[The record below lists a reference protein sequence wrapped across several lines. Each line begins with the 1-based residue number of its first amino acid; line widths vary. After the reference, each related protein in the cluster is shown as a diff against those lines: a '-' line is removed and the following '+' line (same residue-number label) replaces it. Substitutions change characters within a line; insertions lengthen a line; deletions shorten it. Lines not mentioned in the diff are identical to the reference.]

1 MMIELQY
8 PFDVD
13 YIFQNKRKIK
23 KQLLLKQNLI
33 EKNIAILGGSTTGE
47 VKNILEIFLL
57 NYGIKP
63 NFYESKYNMYY
74 EDAMFF
80 NDELI
85 NFKPDIVYIHTTL
98 KNILKF
104 PTINDNEEKINDLLD
119 SQYLKFENMW
129 NSIYKKFNSVI
140 IQNNFEYP
148 SYRLLGNKDASD
160 IHGKINFITKL
171 NQRFYDYANKNRNF
185 FINDINYVSSCYGLD
200 KWLND
205 FYWHQYKYAMDFSAI
220 PYLAFNLAN
229 IIKSIYGYNKK
240 SVILDLDNTLWG
252 GVISED
258 GPDKIKI
265 GNGNPIGEAYLEF
278 QKYLKE
284 LKSIGIVLNIN
295 SKNYYEDAIM
305 GLNSQFCLLKPNDF
319 VIIKSNWENKN
330 INVDSIVHDLNLGNE
345 AFVFV
350 DDNPVERN
358 LVRISNIGVSVPEVN
373 KIEEY
378 IKIIDHNGYFEITNF
393 SNEDLNKTELYK
405 SNLKR
410 SENVKMYNNYRDYLL
425 SLNMVAEIESFKS
438 IYMDRIC
445 QLINKS
451 NQFNLTTKRYSSSSL
466 EAIKNDNS
474 FITLYGKLFDIYG
487 DNGLVSIVIGKI
499 KEDFTL
505 HIDLW
510 VMSCRVLKRDL
521 EFAMMNELVNV
532 AKKNHLKYIYGYYYP
547 TLKNEMVS
555 DFYSKC
561 GFEEISNT
569 CDSKIYKLDILNFN
583 YMDVPIEVKNNE

>member
-1 MMIELQY
+1 M
-8 PFDVD
+8 
-13 YIFQNKRKIK
+13 
-23 KQLLLKQNLI
+23 
-33 EKNIAILGGSTTGE
+33 
-47 VKNILEIFLL
+47 
-57 NYGIKP
+57 
-63 NFYESKYNMYY
+63 
-74 EDAMFF
+74 
-80 NDELI
+80 
-85 NFKPDIVYIHTTL
+85 
-98 KNILKF
+98 
-104 PTINDNEEKINDLLD
+104 
-119 SQYLKFENMW
+119 
-129 NSIYKKFNSVI
+129 
-140 IQNNFEYP
+140 
-148 SYRLLGNKDASD
+148 
-160 IHGKINFITKL
+160 
-171 NQRFYDYANKNRNF
+171 
-185 FINDINYVSSCYGLD
+185 
-200 KWLND
+200 
-205 FYWHQYKYAMDFSAI
+205 
-220 PYLAFNLAN
+220 
-229 IIKSIYGYNKK
+229 
-240 SVILDLDNTLWG
+240 
-252 GVISED
+252 
-258 GPDKIKI
+258 
-265 GNGNPIGEAYLEF
+265 
-278 QKYLKE
+278 
-284 LKSIGIVLNIN
+284 
-295 SKNYYEDAIM
+295 
-305 GLNSQFCLLKPNDF
+305 
-319 VIIKSNWENKN
+319 
-330 INVDSIVHDLNLGNE
+330 GNE

-451 NQFNLTTKRYSSSSL
+451 NQFNLTTRRYSSSSL

-474 FITLYGKLFDIYG
+474 FITLYGKLSDIYG